1 MLKGKTKT
9 GFEYEFDEN
18 LFKDYELVELLAVVD
33 DNPLVLPQI
42 FKKLIGDRVKD
53 LKDHVRDENGVVD
66 IEKMVAEFEDIIST
80 QATLKK

>member
-18 LFKDYELVELLAVVD
+18 LFKDYELVELLAEVD

-80 QATLKK
+80 QATLKT

>member
-18 LFKDYELVELLAVVD
+18 LFKDYELVELLAEVD

-66 IEKMVAEFEDIIST
+66 IEKMVIEFEDIIST

>member
-18 LFKDYELVELLAVVD
+18 LFKDYELVELLAEVD

-53 LKDHVRDENGVVD
+53 LKDHVRDADGVVD
-66 IEKMVAEFEDIIST
+66 IEKMLTEFQDIFST
-80 QATLKK
+80 QAELKK

>member
-9 GFEYEFDEN
+9 GFEYEFDEKILKN
-18 LFKDYELVELLAVVD
+18 YELVELLAEVD

-66 IEKMVAEFEDIIST
+66 IEKMVIEFEDIIST

>member
-18 LFKDYELVELLAVVD
+18 LFKDYELVELLAEVD
-33 DNPLVLPQI
+33 ENPLVLPQI

-53 LKDHVRDENGVVD
+53 LKDHVRDENGEVD

-80 QATLKK
+80 QASLKK

>member
-18 LFKDYELVELLAVVD
+18 LFKDYELVELLAEVD

-80 QATLKK
+80 QASLKK

>member
-66 IEKMVAEFEDIIST
+66 IEKMVIEFEDIIST

>member
-9 GFEYEFDEN
+9 GFEYEFDEKILKN
-18 LFKDYELVELLAVVD
+18 YELVELLAEVD

>member
-18 LFKDYELVELLAVVD
+18 LFKDYELVELLAEVD

-42 FKKLIGDRVKD
+42 FKSLSVT
-53 LKDHVRDENGVVD
+53 
-66 IEKMVAEFEDIIST
+66 A
-80 QATLKK
+80 

>member
-18 LFKDYELVELLAVVD
+18 LFKDYELVELLAEVD

-53 LKDHVRDENGVVD
+53 LKDHVRDEDGVVD
-66 IEKMVAEFEDIIST
+66 IEKMVAEFEDIMST
-80 QATLKK
+80 QASLKK

>member
-18 LFKDYELVELLAVVD
+18 LFKDYELVELLAEVD

-66 IEKMVAEFEDIIST
+66 IEKMVAGFEDLIST

>member
-18 LFKDYELVELLAVVD
+18 LFKDYELVELLAEVD

-53 LKDHVRDENGVVD
+53 LKDHVRDETGVVD

>member
-9 GFEYEFDEN
+9 GFEYDFDEN
-18 LFKDYELVELLAVVD
+18 LFKDYELVELLAEVD

-66 IEKMVAEFEDIIST
+66 IEKMVIEFEDIIST

>member
-18 LFKDYELVELLAVVD
+18 LFKDYELVELLAEVD

-42 FKKLIGDRVKD
+42 FKKLIGDRVND

-66 IEKMVAEFEDIIST
+66 IEKMVTEFEDIIST

>member
-18 LFKDYELVELLAVVD
+18 LFKDYELVELLAEVD
-33 DNPLVLPQI
+33 DNPFVLPQI

-66 IEKMVAEFEDIIST
+66 IEKMVIEFEDIIST

>member
-18 LFKDYELVELLAVVD
+18 LFKDYELVELLAEVD

-53 LKDHVRDENGVVD
+53 LKDNVRDENGVVD
-66 IEKMVAEFEDIIST
+66 IEKMVIEFEDIIST

>member
-18 LFKDYELVELLAVVD
+18 LFKDYELVELLAEVD

-66 IEKMVAEFEDIIST
+66 IEKMVIEFEDIIST
-80 QATLKK
+80 QATLTK

>member
-18 LFKDYELVELLAVVD
+18 LFKDYELVELLAEVD

-53 LKDHVRDENGVVD
+53 LKDHVRDDNGVVD

>member
-18 LFKDYELVELLAVVD
+18 LFKDYELVELLAEVD

>member
-18 LFKDYELVELLAVVD
+18 LFKDYELVEMLAEVD

-66 IEKMVAEFEDIIST
+66 IDKMVIEFEDIIST

>member
-18 LFKDYELVELLAVVD
+18 LFKDYELVELLAEVD

-53 LKDHVRDENGVVD
+53 LKDHVRAENGVVD

>member
-18 LFKDYELVELLAVVD
+18 LFKDYELVELLAEVD

-53 LKDHVRDENGVVD
+53 LKDHVRDENGMVD

>member
-18 LFKDYELVELLAVVD
+18 LFKDYELVELLAEVD

-66 IEKMVAEFEDIIST
+66 IEKMVAEFEDIMST
-80 QATLKK
+80 QASLKK

>member
-18 LFKDYELVELLAVVD
+18 LFKDYELVELLAEVD

-42 FKKLIGDRVKD
+42 FKKLIGDRVKN

>member
-9 GFEYEFDEN
+9 GVEYEFDEN
-18 LFKDYELVELLAVVD
+18 LFKDYELVELLAEVD

>member
-9 GFEYEFDEN
+9 GFEYEFDEKILKN
-18 LFKDYELVELLAVVD
+18 YELVELLAEVD

-53 LKDHVRDENGVVD
+53 LEDHVRDENGVVD

>member
-18 LFKDYELVELLAVVD
+18 LFKDYELVELLAEVD

-66 IEKMVAEFEDIIST
+66 IEEMVIEFEDIIST

>member
-18 LFKDYELVELLAVVD
+18 LFKDYELVELLAEVD

-42 FKKLIGDRVKD
+42 FKKLIGERVKD

-66 IEKMVAEFEDIIST
+66 IEKMVTEFEDIIST

>member
-18 LFKDYELVELLAVVD
+18 LFKDYELVELLAEVD

-66 IEKMVAEFEDIIST
+66 IEKMVAEFEDIISS

>member
-18 LFKDYELVELLAVVD
+18 LFKDYEPVELLAEVD

>member
-18 LFKDYELVELLAVVD
+18 LFKDYELVELLAEVD

-66 IEKMVAEFEDIIST
+66 IEKMVTEFEDIIST

>member
-18 LFKDYELVELLAVVD
+18 LFKDYELVEMLAEVD